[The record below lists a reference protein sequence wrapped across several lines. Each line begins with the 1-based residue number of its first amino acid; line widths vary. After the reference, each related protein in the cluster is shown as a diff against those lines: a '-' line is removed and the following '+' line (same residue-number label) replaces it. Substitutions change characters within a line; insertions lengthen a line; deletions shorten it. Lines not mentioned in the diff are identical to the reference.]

1 MKLDGDQY
9 IDAAPERAS
18 AAQALYQD
26 GRYTEAVY
34 LAGVAVECVL
44 RAYAQEEAGSFDAR
58 HDLRQ
63 LFKAATLERFV
74 GEKQRQTVSAALGE
88 VWARWKNNYRYAP
101 EERMRKEVRR
111 LRLDQG
117 VKGDVLKETARVA
130 IENAL
135 VVVNKGKYQWKM
147 K

>member
-1 MKLDGDQY
+1 MKFDGDHY
-9 IDAAPERAS
+9 IDAAPERAN
-18 AAQALYQD
+18 AARALYQAH
-26 GRYTEAVY
+26 RYTEAVY

-44 RAYAQEEAGSFDAR
+44 RAYAQEGGEAFDAR

-74 GEKQRQTVSAALGE
+74 GGKQRKAVSAALGE
-88 VWARWKNNYRYAP
+88 VWMRWKNSYRYAP
-101 EERMRKEVRR
+101 AERMRKEISR

-117 VKGDVLKETARVA
+117 IKGDALKETARVA

-135 VVVNKGKYQWKM
+135 VVVNKGRYQWK
-147 K
+147 KK

>member
-1 MKLDGDQY
+1 
-9 IDAAPERAS
+9 
-18 AAQALYQD
+18 
-26 GRYTEAVY
+26 
-34 LAGVAVECVL
+34 VL
-44 RAYAQEEAGSFDAR
+44 RAYARDEAESFDAR

-63 LFKAATLERFV
+63 LFKAATLERCV
-74 GEKQRQTVSAALGE
+74 GEKQRQVVSAALGE

-117 VKGDVLKETARVA
+117 IKGDLLKETARVA

-135 VVVNKGKYQWKM
+135 VVVNKGTYQWK
-147 K
+147 KN

>member
-9 IDAAPERAS
+9 IDAAPERAN
-18 AAQALYQD
+18 AAQTLYHD
-26 GRYTEAVY
+26 RRYTEAVY

-44 RAYAQEEAGSFDAR
+44 RAYAQDGGEAFDAR

-63 LFKAATLERFV
+63 LFKAATLERFI
-74 GEKQRQTVSAALGE
+74 GANQRKAVSAALGE
-88 VWARWKNNYRYAP
+88 VWTRWKNNYRYAP
-101 EERMRKEVRR
+101 EGRMRKEVKR
-111 LRLDQG
+111 LGLEQG
-117 VKGDVLKETARVA
+117 IKGDALKETARVV

-135 VVVNKGKYQWKM
+135 VVVNKGKYQWKR

>member
-1 MKLDGDQY
+1 MKLDGDRY
-9 IDAAPERAS
+9 IEAPPQRTDAART
-18 AAQALYQD
+18 LYGDQ
-26 GRYTEAVY
+26 RYTEAVY

-44 RAYAQEEAGSFDAR
+44 RAFAQDGGEAFDAR
-58 HDLRQ
+58 HDLRL

-74 GEKQRQTVSAALGE
+74 GEKQRQIVSVALGE

-101 EERMRKEVRR
+101 EEGMRKELKR
-111 LRLDQG
+111 LKLDRG
-117 VKGDVLKETARVA
+117 IKGDALKETARVT

-135 VVVNKGKYQWKM
+135 IVVNKGTFQWKN